1 MYFIKGTS
9 NNPLLFYI
17 VLRIYK
23 VKVKGE
29 LILHIVHIVVPIMIE
44 AGIYGLFRGNNLG
57 GMMRGLD
64 LLKIV
69 LLGRGA
75 TEISEKF
82 EPWISSWW
90 GDTLTPLETMG
101 WFEEDKKRYNLL
113 WDPSLSVM
121 KTALDLL
128 LEDRLKR
135 PFKNT

>member
-1 MYFIKGTS
+1 MCFIKRTS
-9 NNPLLFYI
+9 NNSLLFDI

-23 VKVKGE
+23 VQVKGE
-29 LILHIVHIVVPIMIE
+29 LILHIFHIVVPIMIE
-44 AGIYGLFRGNNLG
+44 ADIYGLFRGNNLG
-57 GMMRGLD
+57 GMMKGLD

-75 TEISEKF
+75 TEISENF

-101 WFEEDKKRYNLL
+101 WFEEYKIGDNLI
-113 WDPSLSVM
+113 WAPSLSEM